1 MTIGE
6 HDVTG
11 LRIRE
16 AVRAVVIDP
25 DGRVL
30 LVRWEFPDRPALG
43 YPAVSVWG
51 TPGGGIEADEEV
63 EPALRRELSEEL
75 GLDDPRI
82 GPQIWERLHVIPF
95 LDGRWD
101 GQHDR
106 FFLVES
112 PAFEPAPRL
121 STALL
126 RAELLTHIRWWTQA
140 ELATFVPTDT
150 ELFAP
155 RRLPGLV
162 ASLLS
167 DGAPTNPIDTGV

>member
-1 MTIGE
+1 VTIGE
-6 HDVTG
+6 HDVAG

-30 LVRWEFPDRPALG
+30 LVRWDFPERPALG
-43 YPAVSVWG
+43 YPAMSVWG
-51 TPGGGIEADEEV
+51 TPGGGIEADEEIGS
-63 EPALRRELSEEL
+63 ALRRELSEEL
-75 GLDDPRI
+75 GLDDPPI

-106 FFLVES
+106 FFLVEAQ
-112 PAFEPAPRL
+112 AFEPAPRF
-121 STALL
+121 SAAQL
-126 RAELLTHIRWWTQA
+126 RAESLTHIRWWTTD
-140 ELATFVPTDT
+140 ELAAFVPKDT

-155 RRLPGLV
+155 RRLPDLIV
-162 ASLLS
+162 ALRR
-167 DGAPTNPIDTGV
+167 DGVPASPIDTGV